1 MCPNTTRNDSRRA
14 ADRRTNQLLGS
25 VLDGASC
32 VQREPPPRP
41 PEERA
46 EPAVASC
53 SRPPKDALGKKHR
66 HCLQPAGG
74 LPPAGQRD
82 GGGGHAADRRRPV
95 RDGARAARRLLRGD
109 LRDLRRPRLRPARQR
124 ERRLLQVQHR
134 RGAASPPRAGARD
147 GRFAQV
153 RSRRRCEQPGDV
165 ACVLPEARA
174 EIVDDDV
181 DDGIFA
187 PPNASSSPSS
197 TNNYFV
203 VVSTQ
208 HAGARWIA
216 AELAARQ
223 CVTAGG
229 EFFAARDAFHW
240 TARAQRRALAALFS
254 GAGAVDDASPKFAQW
269 VEAVADP
276 RRRRH
281 FYTRDDDSAPPRRR
295 STVVATDKC
304 ARSASG
310 GCSRNASPRRSTRG
324 SRGLPPRAAS
334 GSSSW
339 GARTSCASPSPS
351 ATRAAASVTWIAE
364 SGGAPA
370 QRRAQANG
378 SRPVTL
384 PTGRRLLDLL
394 REERHRAARQL
405 N

>member
-1 MCPNTTRNDSRRA
+1 MSHAGPPTGARISFLALCSMALPVFSVSPLLVHPRSAQSLPWRRA
-14 ADRRTNQLLGS
+14 RGRQKTPSEKNTDTVSSLLAAYPPLANVTAEADMLRTGGGLCATGLARRGVCCAATCATCGGRGCGRPAN
-25 VLDGASC
+25 ASGVC
-32 VQREPPPRP
+32 CKSSIVAERRP
-41 PEERA
+41 P
-46 EPAVASC
+46 
-53 SRPPKDALGKKHR
+53 H
-66 HCLQPAGG
+66 
-74 LPPAGQRD
+74 
-82 GGGGHAADRRRPV
+82 
-95 RDGARAARRLLRGD
+95 ARA
-109 LRDLRRPRLRPARQR
+109 Q
-124 ERRLLQVQHR
+124 
-134 RGAASPPRAGARD
+134 ARD

-254 GAGAVDDASPKFAQW
+254 GAGAVDEASPKFAQW

-276 RRRRH
+276 RRRH
-281 FYTRDDDSAPPRRR
+281 FYTRGGDSAPPRRR
-295 STVVATDKC
+295 STVVATDKR

-310 GCSRNASPRRSTRG
+310 GCSRNASPRHSTRG

-339 GARTSCASPSPS
+339 GARTSCASPSPN
-351 ATRAAASVTWIAE
+351 ATRAAASVAWMAA
-364 SGGAPA
+364 SGWAPA

-394 REERHRAARQL
+394 REERRRAARHL

>member
-1 MCPNTTRNDSRRA
+1 MSHAGPPTGARISVLALCSMALPPVFSVSPLLVHPRSAQSLPWRRA
-14 ADRRTNQLLGS
+14 RGRQKTPSEKNTDAVSSLLAAYPPLANVTAEADMLRTG
-25 VLDGASC
+25 
-32 VQREPPPRP
+32 
-41 PEERA
+41 
-46 EPAVASC
+46 
-53 SRPPKDALGKKHR
+53 
-66 HCLQPAGG
+66 GG
-74 LPPAGQRD
+74 LCATGLARRGVCCAATCSTCGGRGCGRPANASGVCCKSSIV
-82 GGGGHAADRRRPV
+82 AERRP
-95 RDGARAARRLLRGD
+95 
-109 LRDLRRPRLRPARQR
+109 
-124 ERRLLQVQHR
+124 
-134 RGAASPPRAGARD
+134 PPRAGARD
-147 GRFAQV
+147 GRYAQV

-254 GAGAVDDASPKFAQW
+254 GAGAVDEASPKFAQW

-276 RRRRH
+276 RRRH
-281 FYTRDDDSAPPRRR
+281 FYTRGGDSAPPRRR
-295 STVVATDKC
+295 STVVATDKH

-339 GARTSCASPSPS
+339 GARTSCASPSPN
-351 ATRAAASVTWIAE
+351 ATRAAASVAWMAA

-394 REERHRAARQL
+394 REERRRAARHL

>member
-1 MCPNTTRNDSRRA
+1 
-14 ADRRTNQLLGS
+14 
-25 VLDGASC
+25 
-32 VQREPPPRP
+32 
-41 PEERA
+41 
-46 EPAVASC
+46 
-53 SRPPKDALGKKHR
+53 
-66 HCLQPAGG
+66 
-74 LPPAGQRD
+74 
-82 GGGGHAADRRRPV
+82 
-95 RDGARAARRLLRGD
+95 
-109 LRDLRRPRLRPARQR
+109 
-124 ERRLLQVQHR
+124 
-134 RGAASPPRAGARD
+134 
-147 GRFAQV
+147 
-153 RSRRRCEQPGDV
+153 
-165 ACVLPEARA
+165 VLPEARA

-254 GAGAVDDASPKFAQW
+254 GAGAVDEASPKFAQW

-324 SRGLPPRAAS
+324 SRG
-334 GSSSW
+334 
-339 GARTSCASPSPS
+339 
-351 ATRAAASVTWIAE
+351 
-364 SGGAPA
+364 
-370 QRRAQANG
+370 
-378 SRPVTL
+378 
-384 PTGRRLLDLL
+384 
-394 REERHRAARQL
+394 
-405 N
+405 